1 MVESKKEKMKEIKKR
16 TENVCVR
23 VVKEERVDWRESMI
37 EESCWRIGRSGKE
50 RGLIGLNER

>member
-1 MVESKKEKMKEIKKR
+1 MY
-16 TENVCVR
+16 VR